1 MSILKGLKTA
11 GLFLLLLAM
20 GLYLIGRFVDAPL
33 DLGVF
38 PGLLLAA
45 VPCAAG
51 LSAGYS
57 GQRRAWRAGL
67 WLGCILWLLQFLFL
81 FWFLPA
87 LLNWGGQLLCL
98 AYVVFS
104 SCIFAILGLN
114 LRLTKPV
121 RNGNME

>member
-1 MSILKGLKTA
+1 MAILKGLKTA
-11 GLFLLLLAM
+11 GVFLLVLAM
-20 GLYLIGRFVDAPL
+20 GVYIIGRFVDAPL
-33 DLGVF
+33 DLGVL

-87 LLNWGGQLLCL
+87 LLNWGGQLLCW